1 MGINAMVVAISAA
14 AGPSVA
20 SGILSIASWHWLF
33 AINVPLGL
41 AALILGC
48 KYLPRKEERSN
59 RKFDKLSAIANAIT
73 FGLLIYTL
81 DGFAHHE
88 KNDYIAIQLA
98 VLAIVGTYYVHRQLN
113 QPSPL
118 LPLDLLGIPIFRLS
132 ILTSIC

>member
-20 SGILSIASWHWLF
+20 SGILSVASWHWLF

-41 AALILGC
+41 VALTLGL

-73 FGLLIYTL
+73 FGLLIYT
-81 DGFAHHE
+81 
-88 KNDYIAIQLA
+88 
-98 VLAIVGTYYVHRQLN
+98 
-113 QPSPL
+113 
-118 LPLDLLGIPIFRLS
+118 
-132 ILTSIC
+132 